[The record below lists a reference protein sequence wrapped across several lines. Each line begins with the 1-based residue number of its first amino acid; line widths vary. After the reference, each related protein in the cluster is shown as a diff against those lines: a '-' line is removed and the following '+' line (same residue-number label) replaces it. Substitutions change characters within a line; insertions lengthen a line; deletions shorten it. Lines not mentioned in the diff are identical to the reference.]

1 MTIRPHLRDLHWA
14 DRGHGA
20 APVRAEHLMT
30 IRTDLRELRDDQA
43 EAVLITAYGLAD
55 LEELGRLA
63 RGRRHPLLPLLVD
76 GALTLAGPVQL
87 PEPGVCPAC
96 AETRR
101 LAAFGTAVPVK
112 APELRLG
119 GIAAPAFHDTLS
131 ALSALML
138 TEPELHRDVV
148 YALRTDHGSFTR
160 HRVTPRDG
168 CRLCPSP
175 APGTPDARVPVSP
188 GSPSVSSTPPV
199 SPGSLRSANSR
210 TDGPRLRDALV
221 DSRYGPVT
229 AVRRTGHL
237 PLATV
242 AALLAGDP
250 AGNAAGYGRTPD
262 FAQSERVAL
271 FEAVERLGGIA
282 AGGRPAR
289 EAAFAE
295 LGPRRALDPVRLGL
309 HEPEG
314 YGRPGSLTAYAPGVP
329 TTWVDGWSYTRAA
342 PIMVP
347 EHVAY
352 WGARTPATPRFVAE
366 TSNGC
371 GLGNSLVEAVLHGL
385 FEVAERDAFLMAW
398 YAGTPL
404 RRITVPPDDPVL
416 PHLADRLEYLGYEL
430 LFFDATNDLGVPAV
444 LTLAWRDDGA
454 APAAFFAAGAHPDPV
469 TAMRSAAAEVAVD
482 VESSADRARRSPADY
497 RRERL
502 LHLLEHPDAVRT
514 MHDHVALHGLPEA
527 AHRYRFLLSGRE
539 TVDPAAV
546 AGDAPPPATDLRTVL
561 DHYVARLHRL
571 GLEVIAVDQ
580 SDRRIRDRLGLH
592 AAKVVVPGTLPMTFG
607 HRYRRVSGLPRLWEV
622 PPRLGRSLTRSP
634 DDPVLPHPF
643 P

>member
-1 MTIRPHLRDLHWA
+1 RDGPHPGVGRGPRPWHRGGLGPARGHGPSPGTGGGPGAHRPGRALRSGPGMAAAAGTARAVGDPPLALARRDARQRRAVPESTGRAGAGPGPGAPGPAALGGRAGRGHRAGHRPSREPAMTIRPHLRDLHWA

-289 EAAFAE
+289 E
-295 LGPRRALDPVRLGL
+295 
-309 HEPEG
+309 
-314 YGRPGSLTAYAPGVP
+314 
-329 TTWVDGWSYTRAA
+329 
-342 PIMVP
+342 
-347 EHVAY
+347 
-352 WGARTPATPRFVAE
+352 
-366 TSNGC
+366 
-371 GLGNSLVEAVLHGL
+371 
-385 FEVAERDAFLMAW
+385 
-398 YAGTPL
+398 
-404 RRITVPPDDPVL
+404 
-416 PHLADRLEYLGYEL
+416 
-430 LFFDATNDLGVPAV
+430 
-444 LTLAWRDDGA
+444 
-454 APAAFFAAGAHPDPV
+454 
-469 TAMRSAAAEVAVD
+469 
-482 VESSADRARRSPADY
+482 
-497 RRERL
+497 
-502 LHLLEHPDAVRT
+502 
-514 MHDHVALHGLPEA
+514 
-527 AHRYRFLLSGRE
+527 
-539 TVDPAAV
+539 
-546 AGDAPPPATDLRTVL
+546 
-561 DHYVARLHRL
+561 
-571 GLEVIAVDQ
+571 
-580 SDRRIRDRLGLH
+580 
-592 AAKVVVPGTLPMTFG
+592 
-607 HRYRRVSGLPRLWEV
+607 
-622 PPRLGRSLTRSP
+622 
-634 DDPVLPHPF
+634 
-643 P
+643 